1 MGNDE
6 VWGSRKGTSW
16 PFGSR
21 STQYLQGI
29 FADYNV
35 HPLYY
40 SLASLGSYKNR
51 GSFLTATLCP
61 LSVCKTVLLA
71 RGSALASDH
80 PDSPIASCNVSEA
93 ACLERKSGKC
103 KMCSSPRGEGPQHEE
118 GTCPG
123 DNEAEL
129 QYRAKQGA
137 FCKVCKDC
145 IADTWHLVNECKG
158 AEVVAARAA
167 ALASAGPALRALFS
181 GIKKAADLHGT
192 STNGFDVTSET
203 IGNYIHYIEEFVGAD
218 PSKWTSG
225 IGRFLAFRCLT
236 AWPFPRGPTDDHRPT
251 SEFGVEC
258 AKAMAVIFEATR
270 LPPTLLKHLLSDW
283 VSVAA
288 RGINQLMKAWAL
300 DCGRAPGGWV
310 FVMKGTDLVAGCG
323 VGLPLVALP
332 IPIQGNVQSLSV
344 RTVDS
349 HSVAS
354 EASSLDRFAHAV

>member
-1 MGNDE
+1 MTILESTTHTLLGGPPSLNHL
-6 VWGSRKGTSW
+6 SRLTTHHDYMLYR
-16 PFGSR
+16 FGSR

-29 FADYNV
+29 FADYKV

-145 IADTWHLVNECKG
+145 IADTWH
-158 AEVVAARAA
+158 
-167 ALASAGPALRALFS
+167 
-181 GIKKAADLHGT
+181 
-192 STNGFDVTSET
+192 
-203 IGNYIHYIEEFVGAD
+203 
-218 PSKWTSG
+218 
-225 IGRFLAFRCLT
+225 
-236 AWPFPRGPTDDHRPT
+236 
-251 SEFGVEC
+251 
-258 AKAMAVIFEATR
+258 
-270 LPPTLLKHLLSDW
+270 
-283 VSVAA
+283 
-288 RGINQLMKAWAL
+288 
-300 DCGRAPGGWV
+300 
-310 FVMKGTDLVAGCG
+310 
-323 VGLPLVALP
+323 
-332 IPIQGNVQSLSV
+332 
-344 RTVDS
+344 
-349 HSVAS
+349 
-354 EASSLDRFAHAV
+354 